1 MCTSFSLAAYTIN
14 IMEIPLEVPSG
25 NIRTISIIFNPK
37 LLVSQFSQ
45 SYFIETFYL
54 INYSPN

>member
-1 MCTSFSLAAYTIN
+1 MCASFSLAAYTIN
-14 IMEIPLEVPSG
+14 TMEIPLEMPSG

-45 SYFIETFYL
+45 SYFMQTFNL
-54 INYSPN
+54 TN

>member
-1 MCTSFSLAAYTIN
+1 MYTSFSLAAYTIN
-14 IMEIPLEVPSG
+14 TMEMPLEIPLG

-45 SYFIETFYL
+45 SYFIQTFYL
-54 INYSPN
+54 IN

>member
-14 IMEIPLEVPSG
+14 TMEIPLEMPSD

-45 SYFIETFYL
+45 SYFIQTFYL
-54 INYSPN
+54 TN